1 MNPDDLKPF
10 SISVDTIN
18 KYVKSTRVRAGRS
31 INGLSLPAFTDAK
44 DRAEVETKLKECFT
58 GLSDDA
64 DLKGQYYELSSMS
77 EEMTKELRGNG
88 NLFQEP
94 TGPALLAAAGA
105 GRDWPNSRGIFCA
118 DSRKF
123 FIWVNEEDHM
133 RIISM
138 EEGGDIVSIF
148 KRWSKGI
155 TTIKNLLEGMG
166 SGLQFDEHFG
176 YIHTCPSNLGTGLR
190 ASAMILLPL
199 LSDALTPHQLED
211 FAKKFG
217 VQARGGNGEH
227 TPAGPGGKWDISNY
241 QRIGFSE
248 VQLVQK
254 MIDGVEALIGVEQKL
269 EQGVDIKTAMGAHAD
284 ILGESI
290 ETIETIKAE
299 ESAGFPQWTTH
310 KCLVRKVMDE
320 PM

>member
-1 MNPDDLKPF
+1 MDK
-10 SISVDTIN
+10 
-18 KYVKSTRVRAGRS
+18 AM
-31 INGLSLPAFTDAK
+31 
-44 DRAEVETKLKECFT
+44 
-58 GLSDDA
+58 A
-64 DLKGQYYELSSMS
+64 D
-77 EEMTKELRGNG
+77 ELRGNG

-105 GRDWPNSRGIFCA
+105 GRDWPNNRGIYCA

-138 EEGGDIVSIF
+138 EEGGNIISIF

-155 TTIKNLLEGMG
+155 QTIKKLLEDQG
-166 SGLQFDEHFG
+166 SGYQFDDHFG

-211 FAKKFG
+211 FAKRFG

-248 VQLVQK
+248 VELVQK
-254 MIDGVEALIGVEQKL
+254 MINGVEALIAVEQKL
-269 EQGVDIKTAMGAHAD
+269 ETGADIKSAMDKHAD
-284 ILGESI
+284 ILDKVEPL
-290 ETIETIKAE
+290 
-299 ESAGFPQWTTH
+299 GFPKWTTH

-320 PM
+320 PMYKKLSTLQTSKGFTLD